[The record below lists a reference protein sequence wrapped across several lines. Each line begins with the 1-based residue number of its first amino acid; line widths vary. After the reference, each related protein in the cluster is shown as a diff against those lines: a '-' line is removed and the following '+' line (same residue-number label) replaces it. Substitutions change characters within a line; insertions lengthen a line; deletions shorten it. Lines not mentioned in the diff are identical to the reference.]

1 VHADDLALVDGIEAG
16 GWLPR
21 TTLLSPFDN
30 LIIDR
35 KRTSRMFGF
44 DYTMEIYVPAAKRR
58 YGYFAMPVL
67 HEDRLVARVDPAM
80 NRDTKRLS
88 IRKVGVEPGCED
100 PRVAQ
105 ATGEAIAG
113 LATFL
118 GAGGIDY
125 GGDVPA
131 RWRRALSA

>member
-1 VHADDLALVDGIEAG
+1 MHADDMALLDRIEADD
-16 GWLPR
+16 WKPR

-35 KRTSRMFGF
+35 KRTRRMFGF
-44 DYTMEIYVPAAKRR
+44 DYSMEIYVPAARRR

-80 NRDTKRLS
+80 NRGTKRLS
-88 IRKVGVEPGCED
+88 IRRVSVEPGCAD
-100 PRVAQ
+100 LQIAR
-105 ATGEAIAG
+105 ATREAIAG

-118 GAGGIDY
+118 GAGAIDY
-125 GGDVPA
+125 DGDVPA